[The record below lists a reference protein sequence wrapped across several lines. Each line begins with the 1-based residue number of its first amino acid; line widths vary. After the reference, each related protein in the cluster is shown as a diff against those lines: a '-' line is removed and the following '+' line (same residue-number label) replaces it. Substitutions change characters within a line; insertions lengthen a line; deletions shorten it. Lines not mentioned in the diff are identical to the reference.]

1 MSVMQINISDSDISG
16 HNASATNGLHSKNS
30 VDMDSLMTNLTK
42 PTTNATK
49 GPVADGN
56 APATGDKKNVFFGGG
71 KK

>member
-16 HNASATNGLHSKNS
+16 PNASASNGFQSKKS

-42 PTTNATK
+42 PTTTATK
-49 GPVADGN
+49 GPVHDGN
-56 APATGDKKNVFFGGG
+56 PTASGVKKTDFFG

>member
-16 HNASATNGLHSKNS
+16 HNTSASNGFQSKKS
-30 VDMDSLMTNLTK
+30 VDMDSLMNNLTK

-49 GPVADGN
+49 ASVIDGN
-56 APATGDKKNVFFGGG
+56 SGAGVKKTDFFG

>member
-16 HNASATNGLHSKNS
+16 QPASASNGFQSKKS

-42 PTTNATK
+42 PTSTNLNK
-49 GPVADGN
+49 GSVPEGN
-56 APATGDKKNVFFGGG
+56 APAAGVKKTDFFG